1 MLKKCLIAG
10 IVIAV
15 GTTGGMFYSDDI
27 RAERPTNTSPK
38 SDETTILPTREVSQD
53 KLVLESKGEDYV
65 LVCQRRF
72 EVTSGTVIKN
82 KFGVDISFG
91 ELSVP
96 CEAMVSYYK
105 KPRVKNTYV
114 AVSIEVQGE
123 PEPQPE

>member
-10 IVIAV
+10 MVIAV

-27 RAERPTNTSPK
+27 RAEQPTNASSK
-38 SDETTILPTREVSQD
+38 AEDATIFSTHEVSQD
-53 KLVLESKGEDYV
+53 KLVLENKGGDYV
-65 LVCQRRF
+65 MVCQRRF

-82 KFGVDISFG
+82 KFGMDISFG

-105 KPRVKNTYV
+105 KPRVKNTCV
-114 AVSIEVQGE
+114 AVSIEIQGE
-123 PEPQPE
+123 PEPKPE

>member
-15 GTTGGMFYSDDI
+15 GITGGMFYSDDI

-38 SDETTILPTREVSQD
+38 SDETTIFPTREVSQD

-72 EVTSGTVIKN
+72 EVTSGTIIKN
-82 KFGVDISFG
+82 KFGQT
-91 ELSVP
+91 LKTRP
-96 CEAMVSYYK
+96 LTCEEKIMERKIEEIINNLNFKGVSWYSTPSHK
-105 KPRVKNTYV
+105 
-114 AVSIEVQGE
+114 
-123 PEPQPE
+123 